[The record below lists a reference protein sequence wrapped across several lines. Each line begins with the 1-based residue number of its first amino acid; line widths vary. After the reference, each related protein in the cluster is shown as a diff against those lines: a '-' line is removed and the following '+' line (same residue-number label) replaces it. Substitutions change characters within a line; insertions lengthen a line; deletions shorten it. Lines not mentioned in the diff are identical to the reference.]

1 MNNAIACASSAA
13 ILWFAGLVAMF
24 APAQT
29 VQAQGWGVSQ
39 GEALAAPDIG
49 GVRIRLQGWA
59 MSGCGVRYH
68 LLPRREPPNR
78 LVIEIS
84 TSLVVGG
91 PGCSFVPVTL
101 GWMVPFAGL
110 ADGQYEVVV
119 LSTNP
124 PATVEMYRFAFGMP
138 VAMGVPMAGRWTWM
152 ILIVGLLALA
162 WRQRVRATA
171 D

>member
-1 MNNAIACASSAA
+1 MIKAAASVSTSA
-13 ILWFAGLVAMF
+13 ILWLAGLVAAL
-24 APAQT
+24 APAQP
-29 VQAQGWGVSQ
+29 VQAQGWGISYGQ
-39 GEALAAPDIG
+39 AQAAPDIG
-49 GVRIRLQGWA
+49 GVRISLRGWA

-68 LLPRREPPNR
+68 LWPRREPPNR

-91 PGCSFVPVTL
+91 PGCNFVPVTL

-110 ADGQYEVVV
+110 ADGQYEVIV
-119 LSTNP
+119 LSTDP

-138 VAMGVPMAGRWTWM
+138 VAMGVPMAGRWTWV